1 MAMKKYYTYTVKKL
15 ITVQQLVTI
24 EYLQVEKDFFYPEE
38 SHDFYEF
45 VCVEKGSII
54 CKTENEEVFLQKKD
68 FFLIPPNLSHSYCVK
83 DTDATTVITVVCFKS
98 KSNTI
103 SIIDGIKHLDEDTVE
118 LVKKILK
125 EAAETF
131 VFPFDKK
138 LTLNTHPRLGSQ
150 QLIENYIEEL
160 LINLVQL
167 TTYNN
172 QSFRIATNSFDVKK
186 SITNEIIKM
195 LKSNI
200 YGKITLADICNR
212 MFYSKTF
219 LNSVFKETKGITIM
233 QYYQALKID
242 EAKLLLNK
250 KESITSVSEKLCFES
265 PQYFSKVFKAKVG
278 ETPTK
283 YRKNT

>member
-1 MAMKKYYTYTVKKL
+1 MKKYYTYTVKKL

-24 EYLQVEKDFFYPEE
+24 EYLQVEKDFLYPKE

-54 CKTENEEVFLQKKD
+54 CKTENEEVILGQQD
-68 FFLIPPNLSHSYCVK
+68 FFLIPPNLSHSYSVENSK
-83 DTDATTVITVVCFKS
+83 EPTVIVVVCFKS
-98 KSNTI
+98 KSNI
-103 SIIDGIKHLDEDTVE
+103 LSIIDGAKQLEETESE
-118 LVKKILK
+118 LVQKILN
-125 EAAETF
+125 EARETF

-160 LINLVQL
+160 LIKLVQL

-200 YGKITLADICNR
+200 YGKITLTDICDR

-219 LNSVFKETKGITIM
+219 LNSVFKENKGITIM

-242 EAKLLLNK
+242 EAKLLLKK

-265 PQYFSKVFKAKVG
+265 PQYFAKVFKAKVG